1 LALTFATAKALWFG
15 FLLLPKAKAAKSRT
29 KGTLMNQ
36 ASLHLN
42 YTLKTALILY
52 NK

>member
-29 KGTLMNQ
+29 KGTL
-36 ASLHLN
+36 SLII
-42 YTLKTALILY
+42 LKKKKKSI
-52 NK
+52 